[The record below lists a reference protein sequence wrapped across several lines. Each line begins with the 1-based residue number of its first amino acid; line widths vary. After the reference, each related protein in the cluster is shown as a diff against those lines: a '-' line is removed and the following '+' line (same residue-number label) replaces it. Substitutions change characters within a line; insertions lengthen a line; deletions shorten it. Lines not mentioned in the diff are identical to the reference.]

1 MYMPIITALK
11 KGLIKPDEFI
21 AYEPDKERRIYIRS
35 DILNKA
41 EKQTEFNLGWHAV
54 IYKDF
59 GVLLVA
65 DKVTKATLSVSEDCK
80 INLDTLERFANLYKN
95 KSLQATGIV
104 PTAKLIGEIPHRL
117 VRDNIM
123 VYSAK
128 QKNLK
133 RGYKNVQ
140 PMLFIPPDTIVKIEQ
155 QAGKSKENGFK
166 LYPRS
171 SFETC
176 KESKTMWVPL
186 IEAIQAQIISVADLI
201 EYIPDKAE
209 VSFSPEETNTNE
221 WQITETEYNLGG
233 WHPILLKQDNE
244 YQPYLIATNSSKF
257 ELKIFPETKV
267 YNTLRI
273 IGQNQYENGV
283 KLLERYAKIYDNK
296 RLTAKAIPINDKI
309 FDTLDEKLTT
319 SKEYYYLAATFSHKQ
334 RLKINDGKYYEE
346 IMGLEWASDQGRLYG
361 RPFSKL
367 PIRIAIKLPKD
378 IMVQINEPQYDG
390 SIEEKAIKLK
400 LSKQ

>member
-11 KGLIKPDEFI
+11 KGLIKPDEFV
-21 AYEPDKERRIYIRS
+21 AYEPDEERRIYIRS
-35 DILNKA
+35 DILNEA
-41 EKQTEFNLGWHAV
+41 EKRTEFNLGWHAV

-59 GVLLVA
+59 GVFLVA
-65 DKVTKATLSVSEDCK
+65 DQVTKATLSVSEDRK

-104 PTAKLIGEIPHRL
+104 PIAKLIGEIPHRL

-123 VYSAK
+123 VYSTK

-140 PMLFIPPDTIVKIEQ
+140 PMLFIPPDTIVEIEQ

-166 LYPRS
+166 LYPRN

-176 KESKTMWVPL
+176 KESNPMWVPL
-186 IEAIQAQIISVADLI
+186 IEAIQAKIISVADFV
-201 EYIPDKAE
+201 EYIPDKAK
-209 VSFSPEETNTNE
+209 VKFSPEETKTNE
-221 WQITETEYNLGG
+221 EQTAETEYDLGG

-257 ELKIFPETKV
+257 ELEIFPKTKG

-273 IGQNQYENGV
+273 IGQNQYEVGV

-296 RLTAKAIPINDKI
+296 SLTAQAVPINDKI
-309 FDTLDEKLTT
+309 FDALDEKLTA
-319 SKEYYYLAATFSHKQ
+319 SKENYYLAGTFSYKQ
-334 RLKINDGKYYEE
+334 RLKINDGKCYEK
-346 IMGLEWASDQGRLYG
+346 IMGLEWASGQVRLYG

-367 PIRIAIKLPKD
+367 PIRIAVKLPKD
-378 IMVQINEPQYDG
+378 IMVQINEPQHDG
-390 SIEEKAIKLK
+390 STEERAIKLK
-400 LSKQ
+400 ASKQ